1 MAMKADTKTTRQKEK
16 GQAVTLFAIMLPLT
30 TIFALLLF
38 DYMITTSRLME
49 AIAVADLSAHA
60 GAQEI
65 AVYPD
70 GEIYAT
76 PRGEAVAASYFGIQT
91 PAHTQLTRI
100 SCGRVHDRPACR
112 VAAQVYSPG
121 FFLPQR
127 SISFS
132 AIGYLAN
139 GVTRGDQ

>member
-1 MAMKADTKTTRQKEK
+1 MAMRTMQNTTHQKER

-38 DYMITTSRLME
+38 DYMITTSRLMD

-70 GEIYAT
+70 GMIYAT
-76 PRGEAVAASYFGIQT
+76 DRGEVIAASYFGVQA
-91 PAHTQLTRI
+91 PPFAQLTGI
-100 SCGRVHDRPACR
+100 SCGRVHERPACR
-112 VAAQVYSPG
+112 VSAQVHSPG

-127 SISFS
+127 SISFN
-132 AIGYLAN
+132 AIGYLDN

>member
-1 MAMKADTKTTRQKEK
+1 MAMRTTQKTAHQKEK

-38 DYMITTSRLME
+38 DYMITTSRLMD
-49 AIAVADLSAHA
+49 AVAVADLSAHA
-60 GAQEI
+60 GAQEV

-70 GEIYAT
+70 GVIYAT
-76 PRGEAVAASYFGIQT
+76 DQGEVIAAAYFGVQAPT
-91 PAHTQLTRI
+91 YVQLTGI
-100 SCGRVHDRPACR
+100 SCGRVNERPACQ
-112 VAAQVYSPG
+112 VSAQVSSPG

-127 SISFS
+127 SISFN
-132 AIGYLAN
+132 AIGYLSN